1 MIGITIL
8 VDEHKNIL
16 NFTNILEERLVRV
29 LETGE
34 VDTDYFRKCIR
45 FIREYA
51 DGHHHQKEEGL
62 LFEKMM
68 EELGAVAE
76 KLVRGGM
83 LVEHDLARFTVGE
96 WEESLAAYDEN
107 PNSLNKLNIL
117 SHGMAYVYLL
127 RRHATKED
135 VVLYPYAEKN
145 LSEES
150 KNWINEGTEKI
161 EAEKP
166 DFSHLKE
173 FFIQ

>member
-1 MIGITIL
+1 MIGISIL

-16 NFTNILEERLVRV
+16 NFTNILEGRLVEV

-51 DGHHHQKEEGL
+51 DAHHHQKEEGL
-62 LFEKMM
+62 LFEKML
-68 EELGAVAE
+68 EELGPVAE

-83 LVEHDLARFTVGE
+83 MVEHDFARFTVGE
-96 WEESLAAYDEN
+96 WEKALNAYDEDA
-107 PNSLNKLNIL
+107 NSQNKLDIL

-135 VVLYPYAEKN
+135 DILYPFAEKN
-145 LSEES
+145 LSKESLDWVNEE
-150 KNWINEGTEKI
+150 TEKI
-161 EAEKP
+161 EANKP
-166 DFSHLKE
+166 DFSDLKE
-173 FFIQ
+173 FFVI